1 MLFVKVQNGLPVEV
15 AEKLTSEQHSDKAW
29 QSRWDWPDFATV
41 ARLAKYLTAMTGKTY
56 LPVDNGSGHSPQFDV
71 VDAPKVGD
79 EVSYGFNGDYTPD
92 GTVVK
97 VSPTF
102 QVTTSS
108 GRVYRRKGTTSG
120 WYQAGG
126 TWGLV
131 RGHIDERNPHF

>member
-1 MLFVKVQNGLPVEV
+1 MLFIKVQNGRPIEV
-15 AEKLTSEQHSDKAW
+15 SEKLTVDQHQDSAW
-29 QSRWDWPDFATV
+29 QSRWDWLDFATV
-41 ARLAKYLTAMTGKTY
+41 ARLSKYVTAMTGRMY
-56 LPVDNGSGHSPQFDV
+56 LPVDNGPHHSPRYDII
-71 VDAPKVGD
+71 DAPQVGD

-102 QVTTSS
+102 QITTST
-108 GRVYRRKGTTSG
+108 GRKYRRKGSTSG